1 MNRRHHLN
9 IEWLMFFLSIA
20 KCKSHTECDAN
31 MCLFHRNLRNKKVS
45 NNVVQFCSCT
55 VILHVKQFVSGNC
68 SGMPFSVNSKWAQC
82 EHSQL
87 YTDALNGRNCACRVS
102 ESSFSSAIKYTVT
115 ECVRGRNETIGW
127 HVDENEMPSHAY
139 IRWTE
144 SRRKIWRQ
152 YTFFLFF
159 SLSLA
164 RSFELFVF

>member
-1 MNRRHHLN
+1 MWCEFLLVSSKFEEN
-9 IEWLMFFLSIA
+9 I
-20 KCKSHTECDAN
+20 
-31 MCLFHRNLRNKKVS
+31 VS
-45 NNVVQFCSCT
+45 SNVVEFCSCT

-82 EHSQL
+82 EHSQR
-87 YTDALNGRNCACRVS
+87 YTDAHNGRNCACRVS

-115 ECVRGRNETIGW
+115 ESTSVCGNGTKQYGW

-152 YTFFLFF
+152 YNFFLP
-159 SLSLA
+159 SLSLPLA
-164 RSFELFVF
+164 LRFLLFVF